1 MSRVLACV
9 PHFFRKTATDSGMAH
24 GSNRDSLEIR
34 VEQLSYCLRNLAAIL
49 APVRFLMGSP
59 GQVAHEKVEALPQLI
74 EGDIVVVTAPENN
87 LLDEVSFVGFSQAR
101 LWAGP
106 PRQLGYQCRRV
117 FARHVGQYDFYLFI
131 EDDTAILDPA
141 FFRKVAAFYRA
152 HGDEYV
158 LQPNRFEIYGSRA
171 HGWRAYLD
179 QPAFP
184 QHRATEQAGPEE
196 LKLRNFDGD
205 VVFRKTRDGMSG
217 AYINCGVGLASQ
229 ISTPRI
235 RRRLRP
241 GWMHLNLPRYP
252 LVAACPSTVPRLK
265 TLIFWKFIMCQI
277 GFRPWKRQ
285 TRNCAI

>member
-1 MSRVLACV
+1 
-9 PHFFRKTATDSGMAH
+9 MAH

-34 VEQLSYCLRNLAAIL
+34 VEKLSYCLRNLAAVL

-59 GQVAHEKVEALPQLI
+59 GKVAHEKVEALPQRI

-131 EDDTAILDPA
+131 KDDTAILDPA

-158 LQPNRFEIYGSRA
+158 LQPNRFEIYGPKA

-179 QPAFP
+179 QPAF
-184 QHRATEQAGPEE
+184 QRHRAPERAGPDE
-196 LKLRNFDGD
+196 LKLRDFDGD
-205 VVFRKTRDGMSG
+205 VVFRKTTDGMPG
-217 AYINCGVGLASQ
+217 AYIITDSQLQRWMSQPDFHAPDPAAIATGLDPLELTQ
-229 ISTPRI
+229 IPLGGCLPI
-235 RRRLRP
+235 YRP
-241 GWMHLNLPRYP
+241 APKNP
-252 LVAACPSTVPRLK
+252 
-265 TLIFWKFIMCQI
+265 IFWKFTMCQI